1 MRLPRPAALLL
12 LAGLAGCDSEAAAPT
27 EAETPRPV
35 RVTAVEA
42 VDGDRTR
49 LFVGRLG
56 VISTV
61 DVAFRLEG
69 LLLDL
74 PWREGQFVPAGSLLA
89 QLDEAP
95 LRIALREAE
104 ARAVQAR
111 REFDRQRALGP
122 NVAARAAIE
131 QAETALALREAELA
145 RARLHLEHARLIA
158 PFDALLTRRLAEPH
172 SVVST
177 GAPVLRLQDVTEW
190 RVSVAVPGE
199 LLARYGEP
207 GQFRAEA
214 LLPGR
219 EDAPIPLAFREI
231 RTEPNA
237 VAQTY
242 EVRFGLPRPE
252 GGMLLPGMTVTVRM
266 SVRDGTTSAAVR
278 VPVAA
283 IESAPSGEAHVW
295 VHDAEAGRMRRQP
308 VQLGPIQDGHVLIL
322 SGLSAGQQVAVAGL
336 GALSEDRPVRPLAAR

>member
-1 MRLPRPAALLL
+1 MRLPRPIALLL
-12 LAGLAGCDSEAAAPT
+12 LAGLAGCNSEAAAPP
-27 EAETPRPV
+27 EAEPVRPV
-35 RVTAVEA
+35 RVATAEAVEA
-42 VDGDRTR
+42 DTTR

-61 DVAFRLEG
+61 DVAFRLDG
-69 LLLDL
+69 LLLEL

-104 ARAVQAR
+104 ARAAQAQ

-122 NVAARAAIE
+122 NVATRAAIE

-145 RARLHLEHARLIA
+145 RARLHLDHARLIA

-172 SVVST
+172 SVVAA

-199 LLARYGEP
+199 LLARYGDP

-219 EDAPIPLAFREI
+219 EDTPIPLAFREI

-242 EVRFGLPRPE
+242 EVRFGLSRPE

-266 SVRDGTTSAAVR
+266 SVRNGAAPATVR

-283 IESAPSGEAHVW
+283 VESAPSGEAHVW
-295 VHDAEAGRMRRQP
+295 VHDAASGRMRRQQ
-308 VQLGPIQDGHVLIL
+308 VRLGPVRDGHVLIL
-322 SGLSAGQQVAVAGL
+322 SGLRAGEQVAVAGL